1 MRFLSSLFV
10 TLSLLAVSLLAVT
23 STAVGQVVETTP
35 SPPRTDQSVTIFFNA
50 EEGTGGLEGHSGEV
64 YAHTGI
70 STTDNP
76 DQAWKC
82 VKNHWPTS
90 DQFTSNRDDTQL
102 TRVDGDLN
110 RYRLE
115 VDNIR
120 AYYQDTN
127 TSCDLAED
135 EEIETMNMVFR
146 NADGSEE
153 GKASGGSDIFV
164 DVVDVSGTEP
174 VITASITNPTGN
186 PPLYPFIAS
195 TDTTVTVSVSGD
207 TANVD
212 ALSEV
217 RLFVDGTQ
225 VVSTSDDS
233 LSYDL
238 AMDTPNRFQIRAEV
252 EATNGD
258 STIIDSTSTFAVR
271 TPNVV
276 DEARPP
282 GVQDGINYNSDG
294 SVTLS
299 LYAPDKE
306 FVYALGDFSNWEIDG
321 DYFMKRHQV
330 APDSTHW
337 WITLDNLSSAQ
348 EYAYQYFVDGELR
361 IGDPFSH
368 KVLSPQ
374 DEALDAQALG
384 FSGGIKPY
392 PGDETENLVSVLEP
406 GQEDFN
412 FSDFTPPERSEMVI
426 YELLLRDFLEK
437 NSYQTLTDTL
447 DYLDRLGV
455 NAIELMPVSNY
466 GGNESWGYNPNFHLA
481 LDKAYGPPEDLKQF
495 VEAAHQRGIA
505 VLLDVVYN
513 HATDQSPLVQ
523 MYGTSDENPWL
534 NVPASSPFS
543 VFNQLNHGNPFV
555 RYYIDRANTYWL
567 EEFNVD
573 GFRFDLSKGFISGQ
587 PNEPNEYQP
596 QRIDNLQRIADHIW
610 DNVDPEAYVILEH
623 FGVPQEEQDLS
634 AYRADETG
642 GMMLWN
648 NMNEPYSQVSMG
660 FTEDS
665 DLRNTYYENRNLNN
679 PNYVTYM
686 ESHDEQWLM
695 RRNKLFGNS
704 DDGYD
709 VQDLE
714 TALNRQKL
722 AGALFFTVPGPRM
735 MWQFGE
741 LGYGWGSDEC
751 LKPGGAGNGDC
762 ASGAPGRTAPKPIRW
777 DYRDPEQSPD
787 RVRLY
792 KTWSA
797 LLQLRGSHEVFTSP
811 ETEVDLDGGGNPQR
825 RIELRHE
832 SMDAVVVGN
841 MGVTRTEVAPKFPST
856 GAWYDYFTG
865 QRVNIESEEQD
876 AAVSMAPGEFHIYTS
891 APVDT
896 PEAGLVSYEAVAP
909 PPAAPTSLEASGD
922 PETNTAS
929 LSWPASTASDVTGHQ
944 VYRGTVA
951 TFDTTGQR
959 IATLGP
965 ETTSYADTTITEG
978 TAYYYRVVAQDNDG
992 MRSGATSS
1000 ARVLLRPSTV
1010 AVSASRSF
1018 GSGSAKSDYRLVALP
1033 GQVSRGL
1040 GNTFGGAA
1048 GDAWQAY
1055 WDDGSPDDY
1064 LQKFDGSSTFDLAP
1078 GRGFWVISESPWS
1091 VDDEFSPVSLAEDA
1105 GRQVAIINLR
1115 QGWNIISNPLGVDVP
1130 WSRVEEANDGSLQP
1144 LWRFDGSFGQTDT
1157 FTSARTGEAF
1167 YFHNQGGRAR
1177 LKIPYVTAAA
1187 EAQTAS
1193 SQGPSL
1199 LTLTAR
1205 GPEGT
1210 ASTVRVG
1217 TSPDAED
1224 AVGPEDVVAPP
1235 SQFEPVSLRVRV
1247 DDEDASARARMLSR
1261 SLRAASNDEG
1271 ATYEL
1276 VLQAASGTPVRLSV
1290 ENVREAGAA
1299 VRLINRQTGAT
1310 HDLRTASS
1318 VDLSPPEEE
1327 TRWALLVGSESFV
1340 EKEQSEL
1347 QPESLTL
1354 WPTYPNPFREQTTI
1368 EYTLPEAGDVRL
1380 EVYDLLGRRVQ
1391 VLSDGRHEEGL
1402 HRVVWNGRDGGGA
1415 PAASGLYIVLLQA
1428 NGTTRSRKMTLVR

>member
-1 MRFLSSLFV
+1 MRTYLCLV
-10 TLSLLAVSLLAVT
+10 LVGLLGLT
-23 STAVGQVVETTP
+23 TTAAGQVVETEP
-35 SPPRTDQSVTIFFNA
+35 APPRTDQSVTVFFNA
-50 EEGTGGLEGHSGEV
+50 EEGTGGLEGHDGAV

-70 STTDNP
+70 STDQNP
-76 DQAWKC
+76 DQEWKC

-90 DQFTSNRDDTQL
+90 DQFTGNRDDTQL
-102 TRVDGDLN
+102 TQVAGDPN

-120 AYYQDTN
+120 AYYQDTD

-135 EEIETMNMVFR
+135 EEIETVNFVFR
-146 NADGSEE
+146 NADGSKE

-164 DVVDVSGTEP
+164 DVVDVSGSEP
-174 VITASITNPTGN
+174 VVTASITNPTGN

-212 ALSEV
+212 ALSKV
-217 RLFVDGTQ
+217 LLFVDGTQ
-225 VVSTSDDS
+225 VKASSDRS

-282 GVQDGINYNSDG
+282 DVQDGINYNSDG

-299 LYAPDKE
+299 LYAPNKE

-337 WITLDNLSSAQ
+337 WITLDNLSSGQ

-374 DEALDAQALG
+374 DESLDPQALG
-384 FSGGIKPY
+384 FSSLKSY

-406 GQEDFN
+406 GQDEFN
-412 FSDFTPPERSEMVI
+412 FSEFTPPEHSELVV
-426 YELLLRDFLEK
+426 YELLLRDFLET
-437 NSYQTLTDTL
+437 NSYAALTDTL

-455 NAIELMPVSNY
+455 NAIELMPVSNF

-481 LDKAYGPPEDLKQF
+481 LDKAYGPPKDLKQF

-513 HATDQSPLVQ
+513 HATNQSPLVQ
-523 MYGTSDENPWL
+523 MYGTSDANPWL

-555 RYYIDRANTYWL
+555 KQYIDRASTYWL

-587 PNEPNEYQP
+587 PSDPNGYQP
-596 QRIDNLQRIADHIW
+596 QRIDNLQRIADHVW
-610 DNVDPEAYVILEH
+610 SVDPEAHVILEH
-623 FGVPQEEQDLS
+623 FGVPQEEQELS

-648 NMNEPYSQVSMG
+648 NMNEPYNQVAMG
-660 FTEDS
+660 FEEGS
-665 DLRNTYYENRNLNN
+665 DISGTYYENRGLAN
-679 PNYVTYM
+679 PNYMTYM

-704 DDGYD
+704 SGDYS
-709 VQDLE
+709 VQDLQ
-714 TALNRQKL
+714 TAINRQKL
-722 AGALFFTVPGPRM
+722 VGAFFFPVPGPRM

-741 LGYGWGSDEC
+741 LGYGWGPDEC
-751 LKPGGAGNGDC
+751 LKPGGGGDGDC
-762 ASGAPGRTAPKPIRW
+762 AAGAPGRTAPKPIRW
-777 DYRDPEQSPD
+777 EYRNPEQNPA

-792 KTWSA
+792 ETWSA
-797 LLQLRGSHEVFTSP
+797 LIDLRNSHDVFTSP
-811 ETEVDLDGGGNPQR
+811 NTGVTIASAGAERAR
-825 RIELRHE
+825 RIQLQHD

-841 MGVTRTEVAPKFPST
+841 VGVTRKEVQLGFPTT

-865 QRVNIESEEQD
+865 DRVNIESEEQG
-876 AAVSMAPGEFHIYTS
+876 AAVLMAPGEFHVYTS

-896 PEAGLVSYEAVAP
+896 PKAGLVPYDAVAP
-909 PPAAPTSLEASGD
+909 PPSAPTSLEAAGD
-922 PETNTAS
+922 LDAGVAS
-929 LSWPASTASDVTGHQ
+929 LSWAASTAGDVTGYQ
-944 VYRGTVA
+944 VYRGTA
-951 TFDTTGQR
+951 AAFDTTGAR

-965 ETTSYADTTITEG
+965 EATSYVDSTVTEG
-978 TAYYYRVVAQDNDG
+978 TAYYYRVVAQDNDR

-1018 GSGSAKSDYRLVALP
+1018 GSGSARSDYRLVALP

-1115 QGWNIISNPLGVDVP
+1115 QGWNIISNPLGIDVA

-1157 FTSARTGEAF
+1157 FASARTGEAF

-1177 LKIPYVTAAA
+1177 LKIPYVAAA
-1187 EAQTAS
+1187 TEAQTAS
-1193 SQGPSL
+1193 SQGSSL
-1199 LTLTAR
+1199 LNLTAR

-1235 SQFEPVSLRVRV
+1235 SQFEPVSLREQRRGRDVQV
-1247 DDEDASARARMLSR
+1247 
-1261 SLRAASNDEG
+1261 
-1271 ATYEL
+1271 
-1276 VLQAASGTPVRLSV
+1276 VP
-1290 ENVREAGAA
+1290 
-1299 VRLINRQTGAT
+1299 
-1310 HDLRTASS
+1310 ASS
-1318 VDLSPPEEE
+1318 PRHPRSP
-1327 TRWALLVGSESFV
+1327 
-1340 EKEQSEL
+1340 
-1347 QPESLTL
+1347 
-1354 WPTYPNPFREQTTI
+1354 I
-1368 EYTLPEAGDVRL
+1368 
-1380 EVYDLLGRRVQ
+1380 RR
-1391 VLSDGRHEEGL
+1391 
-1402 HRVVWNGRDGGGA
+1402 
-1415 PAASGLYIVLLQA
+1415 
-1428 NGTTRSRKMTLVR
+1428 